1 MPLDELLLLEELLL
15 FTPDE
20 EEREE
25 DEPCGRTYSELER
38 EGRLLLG
45 EV

>member
-1 MPLDELLLLEELLL
+1 LLLLAL
-15 FTPDE
+15 DE
-20 EEREE
+20 DEREE

>member
-1 MPLDELLLLEELLL
+1 LYEPLELLLLLPL
-15 FTPDE
+15 FTPVE
-20 EEREE
+20 EGREE

>member
-1 MPLDELLLLEELLL
+1 MPLGR
-15 FTPDE
+15 E
-20 EEREE
+20 EE
-25 DEPCGRTYSELER
+25 EPCEFCGRTYSELER